1 MMLATSE
8 DKICWDDV
16 EGWLQEVL
24 SEEFHID
31 AQDGSCEQMG
41 RLLTTLY
48 RDVFGN
54 PPNFRGLHTMIRTQS
69 EVSKR
74 LMEARRIGT
83 AESDRHNRLVELEE
97 EVDGSDMDEEGEDD
111 DDDTEE
117 RKEGDAAADGVAAL
131 NIGSSSSSSSAAP
144 SSAASAAAAPVEE
157 KTAEQLQDEADGW
170 ATVPTKKGGKK
181 GGKK

>member
-1 MMLATSE
+1 MLLQKKKE

-83 AESDRHNRLVELEE
+83 AESDRHNRLVELED
-97 EVDGSDMDEEGEDD
+97 EVDGSDMDEEGED
-111 DDDTEE
+111 EE
-117 RKEGDAAADGVAAL
+117 DEAEEGKEGDAAAAGVAGLAL
-131 NIGSSSSSSSAAP
+131 GSSSSSSAAP
-144 SSAASAAAAPVEE
+144 SSAASAPVPEE
-157 KTAEQLQDEADGW
+157 KTAEQLADEADGW